1 MGTEEK
7 KHRQQSRSRS
17 RRKDVTGKGSRCE
30 VASKASEDG
39 RVQKRHKQGYTRTT
53 LPSFPLL
60 YVLDRPTLQ
69 PDASLAAAFHPCLP
83 ACTRSS
89 ARSSELIARCCCACG
104 FGGVGQVGEYERCHS
119 VLGGGLELGD
129 TNPPTRTLAMVG
141 TSSGNGLSNG
151 DDNYGSSIFSLK
163 SPLAWTQP
171 LPPLRTGSST
181 MRRCD
186 GIDLPLGDPTTDGS
200 TATIRVWRGSARG
213 GGGARRGNDS
223 LDDDELLGLGDGATA
238 DERR

>member
-119 VLGGGLELGD
+119 V
-129 TNPPTRTLAMVG
+129 RTL
-141 TSSGNGLSNG
+141 
-151 DDNYGSSIFSLK
+151 
-163 SPLAWTQP
+163 
-171 LPPLRTGSST
+171 LPDLCFLPAGRPASRTGGVS
-181 MRRCD
+181 MDR
-186 GIDLPLGDPTTDGS
+186 
-200 TATIRVWRGSARG
+200 SAPRW
-213 GGGARRGNDS
+213 N
-223 LDDDELLGLGDGATA
+223 
-238 DERR
+238 